1 LNYIEKRFYLDKDT
15 VQKTANH
22 CNVKKEAAKNAQ
34 EQSSHLFLC
43 VLLRNLSL
51 QSGPVIREAIV
62 IGVKDHAFDVLVPV
76 FCIEKRV
83 HLDQL
88 PLEKFIFNDETGD
101 LTLLWKSGVSSLEP
115 ILDDG
120 SGDEDDVLDVD
131 EDALLVD
138 DHIDYH
144 YELMDVTSRPYEDE
158 NRLFD
163 ANSDNGEDDVDDEI
177 TGDEND
183 VEVDQ
188 DTTTITT
195 VPAVSVYESYES
207 PKMDTLVSE
216 ASTSNQSLSAKT
228 SSPTI
233 KMTEIPQLQID
244 SDPEIP
250 NSQIIRE
257 LCHLQVVITADCKK
271 SPPVIKV
278 LAINPYA

>member
-1 LNYIEKRFYLDKDT
+1 
-15 VQKTANH
+15 
-22 CNVKKEAAKNAQ
+22 
-34 EQSSHLFLC
+34 
-43 VLLRNLSL
+43 L

-88 PLEKFIFNDETGD
+88 PLEKFIFNDDTGD

-120 SGDEDDVLDVD
+120 SGDEEDVLDVD

-163 ANSDNGEDDVDDEI
+163 ANSDNGEDDIDDDI
-177 TGDEND
+177 TGD
-183 VEVDQ
+183 VEIDQ
-188 DTTTITT
+188 DTTITT
-195 VPAVSVYESYES
+195 VPAVSIYESYES
-207 PKMDTLVSE
+207 PKMDISVSE
-216 ASTSNQSLSAKT
+216 ASTLNQSISTKT
-228 SSPTI
+228 SPII

-257 LCHLQVVITADCKK
+257 LCRLQVVVTADCKK